1 MYIKP
6 STQQKQPK
14 ASCKTSTNYK
24 QPQKIGRSM
33 PWFMAIGTSISRRWR
48 EKHTRRLHLRHVC
61 RACFHD
67 TGHLGDH
74 HLLMISC
81 SHPGLNLPTGIGP
94 DTAVTGQTGPDRF
107 RFGTVS
113 NRSKFKIQI
122 WIKKSEKNLKNFLKI
137 LQVATNLMVSI
148 FFQIFVNLVYFA
160 GIWS

>member
-24 QPQKIGRSM
+24 LRQKIGRSM

-61 RACFHD
+61 RACFQ
-67 TGHLGDH
+67 TPATSA
-74 HLLMISC
+74 ITTSC
-81 SHPGLNLPTGIGP
+81 SHPGLNLPTGTGP
-94 DTAVTGQTGPDRF
+94 DTAVTGPDRF

-122 WIKKSEKNLKNFLKI
+122 WIQKSKKNSKNFLKI

-148 FFQIFVNLVYFA
+148 FFQIFVHLVHFA
-160 GIWS
+160 SIWN